1 MSLPSLPPDHLP
13 HLVIVQQP
21 SPAAL
26 PAKGP
31 PRSFWGGWGLL
42 GWMLALS
49 VGLSL
54 FGSLSFAVAVSW
66 GFWSMSSAVS
76 EAIDGHA
83 ELRASRLKAARQFAK
98 NRLADYGITELAKE
112 SHLRLDGAE
121 VHLSGMAQHRTGSI
135 YPYSIRWRV
144 ATFDR
149 QTRWD
154 VVDLV
159 LDGVKREH

>member
-1 MSLPSLPPDHLP
+1 M
-13 HLVIVQQP
+13 
-21 SPAAL
+21 
-26 PAKGP
+26 
-31 PRSFWGGWGLL
+31 
-42 GWMLALS
+42 GWMLAFS
-49 VGLSL
+49 VGVSL

-66 GFWSMSSAVS
+66 GFWSLSSAVGEVIEEGS
-76 EAIDGHA
+76 A
-83 ELRASRLKAARQFAK
+83 LRAARLKSARQFAK

-159 LDGVKREH
+159 LDGEKREH